1 MSGGENRMPGDAP
14 CSVEIRVKG
23 RIDERWSEWF
33 EGLSITHTDQGETVL
48 SGWVVDQAALY
59 GLLAKLWDLGL
70 PLLSVVLRER
80 DDSLLG
86 L

>member
-1 MSGGENRMPGDAP
+1 MSGGQNRAPGEDR

-33 EGLSITHTDQGETVL
+33 EGLSIRHTDQGETVL
-48 SGWVVDQAALY
+48 SGRVVDQAALY

-70 PLLSVVLRER
+70 PLLSVVQRGSDDTRWRE
-80 DDSLLG
+80 
-86 L
+86 